1 MNRGEM
7 KKINNNKYTIEMPPV
22 SAYRI
27 VLEK

>member
-1 MNRGEM
+1 M

-27 VLEK
+27 VLEKVKETS

>member
-7 KKINNNKYTIEMPPV
+7 KKINNNKYTIEMLPV